1 MCARC
6 LKEGGLFNPASKPLK
21 KRKATVQETSTP
33 AFRHQLT
40 CDAAS
45 DHRRLRLLPLGV
57 LLLSLALGF
66 MSPSKAE
73 VH

>member
-21 KRKATVQETSTP
+21 KKKAALIIVQESSRP
-33 AFRHQLT
+33 
-40 CDAAS
+40 
-45 DHRRLRLLPLGV
+45 LRLLPLGV

-66 MSPSKAE
+66 MPPSKAME
-73 VH
+73 VP

>member
-21 KRKATVQETSTP
+21 KRKATLASVQESARP
-33 AFRHQLT
+33 
-40 CDAAS
+40 
-45 DHRRLRLLPLGV
+45 LRLLPLGV

-73 VH
+73 VY